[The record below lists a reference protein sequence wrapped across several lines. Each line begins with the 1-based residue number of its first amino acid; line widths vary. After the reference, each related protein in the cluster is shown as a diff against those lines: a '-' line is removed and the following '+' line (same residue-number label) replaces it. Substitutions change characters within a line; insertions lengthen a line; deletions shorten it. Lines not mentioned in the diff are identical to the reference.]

1 MFKVSE
7 EARQRVKEFFEE
19 KQDLSPIRIVATSG

>member
-7 EARQRVKEFFEE
+7 EARERVKEFFKER
-19 KQDLSPIRIVATSG
+19 QDLSSIRIVATSG